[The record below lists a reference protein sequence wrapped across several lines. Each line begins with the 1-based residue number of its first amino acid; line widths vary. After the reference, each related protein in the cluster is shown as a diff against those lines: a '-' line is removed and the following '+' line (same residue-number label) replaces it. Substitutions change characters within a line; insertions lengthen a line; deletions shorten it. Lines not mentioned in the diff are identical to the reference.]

1 MPGCANPSTSP
12 PAASPGSPL
21 STQPAAHWSEHGS
34 ELRALKLRLN
44 EANPTGIGG
53 GEIPGNAGDWAY
65 QSDPVTLN
73 NAGTYELVF
82 KVDEWFDYPSNPSS
96 FVLANPPGLEDVTYQ
111 GTERTYEADGSKY
124 FSFHV
129 VVPSS
134 AVPYESYTA
143 WIY

>member
-1 MPGCANPSTSP
+1 MRQPFASPEAAGLSSP
-12 PAASPGSPL
+12 PSSQAATDWPN
-21 STQPAAHWSEHGS
+21 HGS

-65 QSDPVTLN
+65 QSDPVSLGK
-73 NAGTYELVF
+73 AGTYELVF
-82 KVDEWFDYPSNPSS
+82 KVDDSFNCPSDPST
-96 FVLANPPGLEDVTYQ
+96 FVLANPPGLEEVTYQ
-111 GTERTYEADGSKY
+111 GAERTYEADGSKY
-124 FSFHV
+124 FSFRV

-134 AVPYESYTA
+134 VVPYESYTA